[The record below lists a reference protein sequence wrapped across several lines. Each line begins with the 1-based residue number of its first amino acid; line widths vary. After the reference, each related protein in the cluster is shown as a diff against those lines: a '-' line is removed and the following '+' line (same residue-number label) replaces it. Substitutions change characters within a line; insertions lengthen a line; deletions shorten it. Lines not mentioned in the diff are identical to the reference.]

1 MACNCIKE
9 LNICLAEKGINTKIE
24 ILLFGPQV
32 AIIRT
37 VKADDNK
44 REKPCLIV
52 ASYCPFCGKK
62 ISDEQENADASACT
76 DAATDTPQ

>member
-1 MACNCIKE
+1 MACNCITD
-9 LNICLAEKGINTKIE
+9 LNADLANKGINTKIE
-24 ILLFGPQV
+24 LLLIGPQV

-37 VKADDNK
+37 IKADDKK

-62 ISDEQENADASACT
+62 TSNEQENADAPACT